1 MIAEAL
7 AGKRIVLSGA
17 TGFLGTA
24 LVERL
29 LRQVPGCTIGVL
41 VRPGRRGAAD
51 RVRREVLKNDAFDR
65 LRAELGER
73 FDETVAARLFPIG
86 GDVGVDGLGLD
97 EEGSRFM
104 AGADIFIHSAAA
116 VSFDSPL
123 DQAVEI
129 NLLGPVRVVEAV
141 KELCPAAHLV
151 AVSTAYVAGTRR
163 GKAYETTLDVTPYA
177 PDVDW
182 RGEVAAARR
191 ARADLD
197 SASRS
202 PEMLAEL
209 HKRAR
214 RELGGAGVP
223 LLAERTERLRQ
234 EWVKDGLVEAG
245 VSRASSLGWP
255 DAYPYTKAL
264 GERALLEHRGDVAVS
279 IVRPSIIESAVAEP
293 RPGWIRGFR
302 MADPIIISYARGL
315 LKEFPG
321 IPEGIVDVIPVD
333 LVVATIINVAATG
346 PDPAGPS
353 VYQVA
358 SGSRNPLRYGQ
369 LVDHVRTFFTA
380 TPIHDAEGQPIEVPE
395 WSFPGRGRVQAQL
408 KRAEMLLTAGER
420 VLQALPVRGAQAD
433 LAARLEERR
442 DQVGRALEY
451 VELYGHYTETEA
463 IFQVDRLLA
472 LHRSLPEEDQRV
484 FGCDPAIVDWA
495 TYIDGTYLPAVVDHA
510 RVKMTPGRKT
520 GLTRSERGRR
530 AILSPDRHL
539 AAFDLEN
546 TLIASNVV
554 DSFSWLATRRLDAR
568 DRVRFVART
577 LREAPGLL
585 ALDRKD
591 RGDFLRHFYR
601 RYDGAPVAAVEADV
615 WDMWAEHLMNNAFPA
630 ALRRVRRHRELG
642 HRTILITGALD
653 MLVEPVRP
661 LFDVVVAAR
670 LRQHQGRYSGE
681 LVEAPCTGEA
691 RALAIREYCANE
703 GLELEQCVAYAD
715 SASDLPMLEVV
726 GHPVAVNAEAKLAAI
741 ARKRGWHTE
750 DWKREPGA
758 PRTVPIS
765 RRASFLLPGQRKAG
779 V

>member
-1 MIAEAL
+1 MIREAL
-7 AGKRIVLSGA
+7 DGKRIVLSGA

-51 RVRREVLKNDAFDR
+51 RVRREVLKNEAFDR
-65 LRAELGER
+65 LRGELGDA
-73 FDETVAARLFPIG
+73 FADTVAGRLVAIA

-97 EEGSRFM
+97 EDGQRFL
-104 AGADIFIHSAAA
+104 AGADVFIHSAAA

-129 NLLGPVRVVEAV
+129 NLLGPVRVVEAM
-141 KELCPAAHLV
+141 KEHCPAAHLV
-151 AVSTAYVAGTRR
+151 AVSTSYVAGTRR
-163 GKAYETTLDVTPYA
+163 GKALETTLDATPYA

-182 RGEVAAARR
+182 RAEVAAARR
-191 ARADLD
+191 TRADLD

-202 PEMLAEL
+202 PQMLAEL

-214 RELGGAGVP
+214 QELGGAGVP
-223 LLAERTERLRQ
+223 LLAERTERLRL
-234 EWVKDGLVEAG
+234 EWVKDGLVDAG
-245 VSRASSLGWP
+245 VARASSLGWP

-264 GERALLEHRGDVAVS
+264 GERALLQHRGDVPVS
-279 IVRPSIIESAVAEP
+279 IVRPSIIESALADP

-333 LVVATIINVAATG
+333 LVVAAIIDVAATG

-380 TPIHDAEGQPIEVPE
+380 NPIHDAEGQPIEVPE

-408 KRAEMLLTAGER
+408 KRAEKLLTAGER
-420 VLQALPVRGAQAD
+420 ALQALPLRGSQAEY
-433 LAARLEERR
+433 AARLEERR
-442 DQVGRALEY
+442 DQVERALEY

-472 LHRSLPEEDQRV
+472 LHRSLPEEDQRD
-484 FGCDPAIVDWA
+484 FGCDPAVVDWA
-495 TYIDGTYLPAVVDHA
+495 SYIGDTYLPAVVDHS
-510 RVKMTPGRKT
+510 RVKMTPGKKT
-520 GLTRSERGRR
+520 GLSRADRGRK

-554 DSFSWLATRRLDAR
+554 DSFSWLATRRLDGR
-568 DRVRFVART
+568 DRVRFVAKT

-601 RYDGAPVAAVEADV
+601 RYGGAPVAAVEADV
-615 WDMWAEHLMNNAFPA
+615 WDLWAEHLMNNAFPA
-630 ALRRVRRHRELG
+630 GLRRVRRHRELG

-653 MLVEPVRP
+653 MLVEPVKP
-661 LFDVVVAAR
+661 LFDEVVAAHM
-670 LRQHQGRYSGE
+670 RQDGGRYTGE
-681 LVEAPCTGEA
+681 LVEAPSTGEA
-691 RALAIREYCANE
+691 RALAIREYCAAE
-703 GLELEQCVAYAD
+703 GLELDQCVAYAD

-750 DWKREPGA
+750 GWKRDPGA
-758 PRTVPIS
+758 PRTGPIS
-765 RRASFLLPGQRKAG
+765 RRASFLLAGQRKAG

>member
-1 MIAEAL
+1 MIREAL
-7 AGKRIVLSGA
+7 AGKRIVISGA

-29 LRQVPGCTIGVL
+29 LRQVPGCTLGVL

-65 LRAELGER
+65 LRAELGDG
-73 FDETVAARLFPIG
+73 FAATVDGRLVAIA

-97 EEGSRFM
+97 EEGRQFL
-104 AGADIFIHSAAA
+104 AGADVFIHSAAA

-129 NLLGPVRVVEAV
+129 NLLGPTRVVEV
-141 KELCPAAHLV
+141 MKQLCPTAHLV
-151 AVSTAYVAGTRR
+151 AVSTSYVAGTRR
-163 GKAYETTLDVTPYA
+163 GKAYETTLDQTPYA

-182 RGEVAAARR
+182 RAEVAAARR
-191 ARADLD
+191 TRADLD
-197 SASRS
+197 SASRT
-202 PEMLAEL
+202 PPMLAEL

-214 RELGGAGVP
+214 QELGGAGVP

-234 EWVKDGLVEAG
+234 EWVKDGLVDAG
-245 VSRASSLGWP
+245 VARASSLGWP

-264 GERALLEHRGDVAVS
+264 GERALLEHRGEVAVS

-333 LVVATIINVAATG
+333 LVVAAIIDVAATG

-369 LVDHVRTFFTA
+369 LVDHVRSFFTA
-380 TPIHDAEGQPIEVPE
+380 TPIHDADGQPIEVPE

-408 KRAEMLLTAGER
+408 KRAERLLSAGER
-420 VLQALPVRGAQAD
+420 VLQALPLRGPQAD
-433 LAARLEERR
+433 LAARFEERR
-442 DQVGRALEY
+442 DQVERALEY

-472 LHRSLPEEDQRV
+472 LHRSLPEEDQRD

-495 TYIDGTYLPAVVDHA
+495 SYIDGTYLPAVVDHA

-520 GLTRSERGRR
+520 GLTREERGRK
-530 AILSPDRHL
+530 AILSPDRHV

-554 DSFSWLATRRLDAR
+554 DSYSWLATRRLDGR
-568 DRVRFVART
+568 DRVRFVAKT
-577 LREAPGLL
+577 LRQGPGLL
-585 ALDRKD
+585 KLDRKD

-653 MLVEPVRP
+653 MLVEPIKP

-670 LRQHQGRYSGE
+670 MHQVGGRYTGE

-691 RALAIREYCANE
+691 RALAIREYCAVE

-750 DWKREPGA
+750 HWQRDAGA
-758 PRTVPIS
+758 SRTTPIS